1 MDLLEITA
9 HISYVGGITEYEVLL
24 DDEFRV
30 NGKVYRTDI
39 VQSDIDPSRGT
50 YNPIDNKF
58 RANDGPHWPVFGPD
72 VTIAPPYTVRCTTQ
86 GFSYSIRYVD
96 EAGNELIPSSYGVAY
111 TNEWKDLTME
121 FSATL
126 YDPGTEY
133 IVKQQQAYPPAN
145 YVYNSATDAKVIVG
159 PDAPVQTYYLI
170 KCVKKPVPLNYT
182 IHYVDESG
190 NTLIPDIS
198 GSIPN
203 PDIRTWIP
211 LNTEFSATVY
221 DAGNVYKIKQTQIYT
236 ASIYNYISASNAKVL
251 VGRDTGTG
259 SIYDYF
265 RIICER
271 FHSLLEGL

>member
-1 MDLLEITA
+1 LEILLYKLSKGFDGAVCSGFKISMDLLEITA
-9 HISYVGGITEYEVLL
+9 HISYGGGITEYEVLL
-24 DDEFRV
+24 DNEFRV

-50 YNPIDNKF
+50 YNPTDNKF

-111 TNEWKDLTME
+111 TNEWKDLNME
-121 FSATL
+121 FSVTL

-145 YVYNSATDAKVIVG
+145 YVYNSA
-159 PDAPVQTYYLI
+159 
-170 KCVKKPVPLNYT
+170 
-182 IHYVDESG
+182 
-190 NTLIPDIS
+190 
-198 GSIPN
+198 
-203 PDIRTWIP
+203 
-211 LNTEFSATVY
+211 
-221 DAGNVYKIKQTQIYT
+221 
-236 ASIYNYISASNAKVL
+236 SNAKVL

-259 SIYDYF
+259 SIYDDF